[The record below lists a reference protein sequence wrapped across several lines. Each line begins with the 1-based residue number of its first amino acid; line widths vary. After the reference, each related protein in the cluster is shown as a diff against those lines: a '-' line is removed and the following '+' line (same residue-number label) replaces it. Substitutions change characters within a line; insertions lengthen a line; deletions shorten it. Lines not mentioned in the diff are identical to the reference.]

1 MPSSALG
8 DRLAFVL
15 RFWFTFERPVN
26 ATEYFRHGFALALLK
41 YVVDAAL
48 ILAVTGVVWTPL
60 DYLVTGTA
68 VSTSKLG
75 FAPMP
80 LLIVLALWTLPFFWI
95 GETMSVR
102 RVLDA
107 GHSPWLALL
116 FFVPL
121 VNYAFMLVMSVM
133 PSAAPRANGNA
144 PPDRAENFQRSAV
157 IAGSAGLAVG
167 LGMTAFSVFALR
179 NYGFAL
185 FLGTP
190 FLIGAITAFLLNR
203 RTPTTLRRTAVVV
216 LGTLLALA
224 GGMLLLAIEGVAC
237 IIMASPLAFGIAML
251 GATIGR
257 RIALGGERSLRGAA
271 FAVALLPVSAPLMD
285 LGPPAPLREVR
296 TVVEVDAPPSEVWRH
311 VIAFSPL
318 PAPTELIFRIGI
330 AYPVAAR
337 IDGTGVGA
345 VRHCEFST
353 GAFVEP
359 IRAWEPGRR
368 LAFDVSASPPPLRE
382 LSLYSRVTVPHLDG
396 YFAARRGE
404 FRLFPLSDGRTRLE
418 GSTWYDLRLQPTAY
432 WSVVAEFL
440 VHRIHYRVLRHVRA
454 QSEAAAA
461 ESAPAR

>member
-1 MPSSALG
+1 
-8 DRLAFVL
+8 
-15 RFWFTFERPVN
+15 
-26 ATEYFRHGFALALLK
+26 
-41 YVVDAAL
+41 
-48 ILAVTGVVWTPL
+48 
-60 DYLVTGTA
+60 
-68 VSTSKLG
+68 
-75 FAPMP
+75 
-80 LLIVLALWTLPFFWI
+80 
-95 GETMSVR
+95 
-102 RVLDA
+102 
-107 GHSPWLALL
+107 
-116 FFVPL
+116 
-121 VNYAFMLVMSVM
+121 
-133 PSAAPRANGNA
+133 
-144 PPDRAENFQRSAV
+144 
-157 IAGSAGLAVG
+157 
-167 LGMTAFSVFALR
+167 
-179 NYGFAL
+179 
-185 FLGTP
+185 
-190 FLIGAITAFLLNR
+190 
-203 RTPTTLRRTAVVV
+203 
-216 LGTLLALA
+216 
-224 GGMLLLAIEGVAC
+224 
-237 IIMASPLAFGIAML
+237 
-251 GATIGR
+251 
-257 RIALGGERSLRGAA
+257 
-271 FAVALLPVSAPLMD
+271 MD